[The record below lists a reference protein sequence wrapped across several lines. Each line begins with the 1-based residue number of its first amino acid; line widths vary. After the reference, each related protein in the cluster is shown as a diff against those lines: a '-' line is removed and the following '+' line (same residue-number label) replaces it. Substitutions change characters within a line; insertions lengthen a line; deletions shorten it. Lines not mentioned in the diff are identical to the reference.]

1 MKIKQEISAEILNAA
16 TAVLS
21 PYILDLTATVLL
33 QALESYNA
41 DKEAIPAK
49 HSQCPEKPFTREAAA
64 EMLGLSLSSIDR
76 YMAQGKLKRIRY
88 SSHEVRIKPESVYAL
103 MERGIE

>member
-1 MKIKQEISAEILNAA
+1 MIISIPVPSEILKGAA
-16 TAVLS
+16 ALLS
-21 PYILDLTATVLL
+21 PYLPELSPEMLL
-33 QALESYNA
+33 KALKTYHE